1 MPRAPARRHSDT
13 ATHRRVTHPRGGAP
27 GPAGRAPSAPGSRHD
42 GEDDFVVHQNPHTKR
57 RTRSLSS
64 ALAAVAVVVGL
75 GLGPTPGAHAADNPY
90 ERGPAPTNASIEAVR
105 GPYAVSETTVSSL
118 SVTGFGG
125 GTIYYPTSTSDGT
138 FGAIAVSPGYTG
150 TQSSIAWLGPRLASQ
165 GFVVFTIDT
174 NTTLDQPD
182 SRGRQLLAA
191 LDYLT
196 QRSSVRG
203 RVDATRLG
211 VMGHS
216 MGGGGSLEAA
226 KSRPSLQ
233 AAVPLTPWNLD
244 KTWPELRTPTLIVGA
259 DGDTIAP
266 VSSHAEPFYEN
277 LPSSLDRA
285 YLELNGASHF
295 SPNTSN
301 TTIAK
306 YSISW
311 LKRFIDNDTRYEQF
325 LCPLPRPSLTI
336 EEYRGNCPHTS

>member
-1 MPRAPARRHSDT
+1 MQR
-13 ATHRRVTHPRGGAP
+13 
-27 GPAGRAPSAPGSRHD
+27 
-42 GEDDFVVHQNPHTKR
+42 NP
-57 RTRSLSS
+57 RTR
-64 ALAAVAVVVGL
+64 ATRRRFAGVTAAVAAVLALSTLTG
-75 GLGPTPGAHAADNPY
+75 PGAQAADNPY
-90 ERGPAPTNASIEAVR
+90 ERGPAPTESSIEAPR
-105 GPYAVSETTVSSL
+105 GSYSVADTRVSSL

-125 GTIYYPTSTSDGT
+125 GTIYYPTSTTDGT
-138 FGAIAVSPGYTG
+138 FGAVVISPGYTAY
-150 TQSSIAWLGPRLASQ
+150 QSSIAWLGPRLASQ

-191 LDYLT
+191 LDHLT
-196 QRSSVRG
+196 GRSSVRA
-203 RVDATRLG
+203 RIDSSRLG

-226 KSRPSLQ
+226 KSRPSLR
-233 AAVPLTPWNLD
+233 AVIPLTPWNLD
-244 KTWPELRTPTLIVGA
+244 KTWPEVSTPTLVVGA

-266 VSSHAEPFYEN
+266 VASHAEPFYSS
-277 LPSSLDRA
+277 LPSATDRA
-285 YLELNGASHF
+285 YLELNNATHF

-336 EEYRGNCPHTS
+336 EEYRGNCPHGA

>member
-1 MPRAPARRHSDT
+1 MQ
-13 ATHRRVTHPRGGAP
+13 
-27 GPAGRAPSAPGSRHD
+27 
-42 GEDDFVVHQNPHTKR
+42 QNPHTHAAPRSRSTR
-57 RTRSLSS
+57 RRL
-64 ALAAVAVVVGL
+64 AGLAAAVTAVLAL
-75 GLGPTPGAHAADNPY
+75 GTLTGPGAQAADNLY
-90 ERGPAPTNASIEAVR
+90 ERGPAPTVSSIEALR
-105 GPYAVSETTVSSL
+105 GPYSVADTSVSSL

-138 FGAIAVSPGYTG
+138 FGAVVISPGFTAY
-150 TQSSIAWLGPRLASQ
+150 QSSISWLGARLASQ

-196 QRSSVRG
+196 GRSSVRG
-203 RVDATRLG
+203 RIDSSRLG

-233 AAVPLTPWNLD
+233 AAIPLTPWNTD
-244 KTWPELRTPTLIVGA
+244 KSWPEVSTPTLIFGA
-259 DGDTIAP
+259 DGDTVAP
-266 VSSHAEPFYEN
+266 VSSHAEPFYSG
-277 LPSSLDRA
+277 LPSGTDRA
-285 YLELNGASHF
+285 YLELNNATHF

-336 EEYRGNCPHTS
+336 EEYRGNCPHGS

>member
-1 MPRAPARRHSDT
+1 M
-13 ATHRRVTHPRGGAP
+13 
-27 GPAGRAPSAPGSRHD
+27 AG
-42 GEDDFVVHQNPHTKR
+42 
-57 RTRSLSS
+57 
-64 ALAAVAVVVGL
+64 LAALLAVGGL
-75 GLGPTPGAHAADNPY
+75 NTVMTPGAQAADNPY
-90 ERGPAPTNASIEAVR
+90 ERGPAPTTSSIEAVR
-105 GPYAVSETTVSSL
+105 GPYAVSQSTVSSL

-138 FGAIAVSPGYTG
+138 FGAVAVSPGFTG

-174 NTTLDQPD
+174 LTTLDQPD
-182 SRGRQLLAA
+182 SRGRQLLSA

-196 QRSSVRG
+196 ERSSVRA
-203 RVDATRLG
+203 RIDSSRLG

-233 AAVPLTPWNLD
+233 AAIPLTGWNLD
-244 KTWPELRTPTLIVGA
+244 KSWPEITTPTLLVGA
-259 DGDTIAP
+259 DGDTVAP
-266 VSSHAEPFYEN
+266 VATHSEPFYES
-277 LPSSLDRA
+277 LPGSLDKA
-285 YLELNGASHF
+285 YLELNNATHF
-295 SPNTSN
+295 TPNTSD

-325 LCPLPRPSLTI
+325 LCPLPRPSLSI
-336 EEYRGNCPHTS
+336 EEYRGNCPHAS

>member
-1 MPRAPARRHSDT
+1 MQ
-13 ATHRRVTHPRGGAP
+13 
-27 GPAGRAPSAPGSRHD
+27 
-42 GEDDFVVHQNPHTKR
+42 QNPHTHAAPGAARPVLRGVR
-57 RTRSLSS
+57 RR
-64 ALAAVAVVVGL
+64 LAAVTAAVAPVLVL
-75 GLGPTPGAHAADNPY
+75 GTLTGPGAQAADNPY
-90 ERGPAPTNASIEAVR
+90 ERGPAPTESSIEALR
-105 GPYAVSETTVSSL
+105 GPYSVADTSVSSL
-118 SVTGFGG
+118 AVTGFGG

-138 FGAIAVSPGYTG
+138 FGAVVIAPGFTAY
-150 TQSSIAWLGPRLASQ
+150 QSSIAWLGPRLASQ

-196 QRSSVRG
+196 GRSSVRG
-203 RVDATRLG
+203 RIDSGRLG

-216 MGGGGSLEAA
+216 MGGGGTLEAA

-233 AAVPLTPWNLD
+233 AAIPLTPWNLD
-244 KTWPELRTPTLIVGA
+244 KSWPEVSTPTLVVGA

-266 VSSHAEPFYEN
+266 VASHAEPFYSG
-277 LPSSLDRA
+277 LPSSTDRA
-285 YLELNGASHF
+285 YLELNNATHF

-311 LKRFIDNDTRYEQF
+311 LKRFIDDDTRYEQF

-336 EEYRGNCPHTS
+336 EEYRGNCPHGS